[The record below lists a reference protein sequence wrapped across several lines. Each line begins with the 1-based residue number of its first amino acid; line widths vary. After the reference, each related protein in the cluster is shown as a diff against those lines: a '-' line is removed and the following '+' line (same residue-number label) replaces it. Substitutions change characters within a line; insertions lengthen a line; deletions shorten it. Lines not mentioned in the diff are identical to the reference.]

1 MASSQYQ
8 TKDNIIPISN
18 ADFFKHKH
26 CPMRTVNTR
35 CRCLSNCER
44 VYFGDQAA
52 PDKAIQLR
60 DQILQQ
66 VKSSK
71 NELSM
76 PNSQLWTDIEAKVF
90 MLMKWV
96 LCQKHMPHYS
106 AAVGMTMRFLKEE
119 IGIFVPEQN
128 AQPHSTA
135 PATIDNNAAPSPLVS
150 SVPSSVYASAPSHLA
165 TPPLS
170 PDTRAQETVY
180 QHCFASQPLNGGAAF
195 DPSFEPPQH
204 SPFALHMNMPVKT
217 EPATKIPD
225 THFHTISRSTNSP
238 GTVNN
243 GITLN
248 NTVGKKE
255 RAPYGFGVREPSRTR
270 LLPDNKT
277 AKQPQAKPIDAH
289 TRPDGPIVRHYA
301 ALKAS
306 KHHHEK
312 PRAPRGFTARERS
325 AGRAPVAQPCLPET
339 SDTPAS
345 AHDKHRDSLDV
356 PRQNA
361 SVRAPPPDVDELIK
375 RLKAAELR
383 NKQLEDEGHRLE
395 DMVARLEDNNQRL
408 LVANKQLLEAKKH
421 YKGLH
426 QDAKDRLDELE
437 GEHDGLED
445 ELDESREHIVK
456 LEEELAV
463 LRRPARGRSVRRRG
477 DR

>member
-1 MASSQYQ
+1 
-8 TKDNIIPISN
+8 
-18 ADFFKHKH
+18 
-26 CPMRTVNTR
+26 
-35 CRCLSNCER
+35 LSNCER
-44 VYFGDQAA
+44 IYFGDQAA
-52 PDKAIQLR
+52 PEKAIQLR

-76 PNSQLWTDIEAKVF
+76 SNSHLWTDIEAKVV

-106 AAVGMTMRFLKEE
+106 AAVGMTIRFLKEE
-119 IGIFVPEQN
+119 IGIFVSEQS

-135 PATIDNNAAPSPLVS
+135 PATINNSAAPSQLVS

-180 QHCFASQPLNGGAAF
+180 QRCFASQPLNDGAAF
-195 DPSFEPPQH
+195 EPSFKPPQQ
-204 SPFALHMNMPVKT
+204 SLVVLHMNVPVKT
-217 EPATKIPD
+217 EPVTKTSD
-225 THFHTISRSTNSP
+225 THAHQTSRDTTSR

-243 GITLN
+243 GITFN

-270 LLPDNKT
+270 LLPDNKP
-277 AKQPQAKPIDAH
+277 AKQPQTRSANAQQPLSELAVRPRKFAQASKYQGAKP
-289 TRPDGPIVRHYA
+289 
-301 ALKAS
+301 K
-306 KHHHEK
+306 
-312 PRAPRGFTARERS
+312 APRGFTVRERS
-325 AGRAPVAQPCLPET
+325 ADRAPVAQPCLP
-339 SDTPAS
+339 SSIS
-345 AHDKHRDSLDV
+345 AYDKHRDSFDV
-356 PRQNA
+356 SGHNA
-361 SVRAPPPDVDELIK
+361 SVRAPPPDVDELVE

-426 QDAKDRLDELE
+426 QDAKDRLEELE

-445 ELDESREHIVK
+445 ELDESREHIVKLEEELDESREHIVK

-463 LRRPARGRSVRRRG
+463 LRRPARGRSVKRRG
-477 DR
+477 YQ